1 MFANLCSFE
10 MKTTMTTREWPVAR
24 LDQDHLSPNVMLNP
38 MNDVL
43 LHVLFFSVRRVPPR
57 FSVEPEDLK
66 VMPGSDVN
74 LTCVAVGS
82 PMPYVKWRQGAY
94 DLTDEDEIPI
104 GKNVLQLKDVRE
116 SKNYTCEA
124 SSDLGNIE
132 RLVQVLVEGE
142 QGFVENPVLWLPRLV
157 RRVGTP
163 KSRTL
168 HCCIPRPP

>member
-1 MFANLCSFE
+1 
-10 MKTTMTTREWPVAR
+10 
-24 LDQDHLSPNVMLNP
+24 MLNP
-38 MNDVL
+38 TNVL
-43 LHVLFFSVRRVPPR
+43 LVSVRRVPPR

-94 DLTDEDEIPI
+94 DLTDEDDIPI

-142 QGFVENPVLWLPRLV
+142 EAFVRVCPSCVPRLV
-157 RRVGTP
+157 LEPQTQNASP
-163 KSRTL
+163 KMESSPVQFAST
-168 HCCIPRPP
+168 RPCLLAMTR